1 MSTHVI
7 RVSLTAAA
15 LLAGAVLIPAQ
26 ADTPSERAPTTAP
39 APAITGRSRVT
50 FKDRN
55 PLGEIEELNTRFR
68 TNVSA
73 SEKPYILADE
83 SFELYVPELAEAD
96 AKAPKDAKPGEEK
109 KPYGLLVWVSPSE
122 DGAPPANYLPVL
134 DKHRL
139 IWVGANKTGNE
150 HKMDRRLG
158 LALDAAMN
166 IAKRYA
172 IDPARVYVGGA
183 SGGGRVASMLAP
195 NFPDVFSGGYYLI
208 GCNYFRPL
216 PSPDNPEVGWRATF
230 NVPLRRN
237 LEASR
242 KNLRVVMLTGE
253 SDENRLQTLATY
265 KSGYTKDN
273 FEHVTYL
280 EVPKMGHTLPDA
292 EWFEKG
298 ILALEVKKAKAEGE
312 AAPPAKSP

>member
-1 MSTHVI
+1 M
-7 RVSLTAAA
+7 AA
-15 LLAGAVLIPAQ
+15 AVLISGAIATPARGDGP
-26 ADTPSERAPTTAP
+26 AESKPTTAP
-39 APAITGRSRVT
+39 APAKTGRSRVT
-50 FKDRN
+50 FKERN
-55 PLGEIEELNTRFR
+55 PLGEIDELNTRFR
-68 TNVSA
+68 TTVSA
-73 SEKPYILADE
+73 SEKPYAIADE
-83 SFELYVPELAEAD
+83 SFELYVPELAQAD
-96 AKAPKDAKPGEEK
+96 TKDSKDAKPSEK
-109 KPYGLLVWVSPSE
+109 EKPYGLLVWVSPSE

-134 DKHRL
+134 DKHKL

-166 IAKRYA
+166 IPKQHA
-172 IDPARVYVGGA
+172 IDPARIYVAGA

-195 NFPDVFSGGYYLI
+195 NFPDVFNGGYYLV

-230 NVPLRRN
+230 NAPLRRN

-242 KNLRVVMLTGE
+242 KSLRVVMLTGE
-253 SDENRLQTLATY
+253 TDENRLQTLATY

-298 ILALEVKKAKAEGE
+298 ILALEGKEVKNK
-312 AAPPAKSP
+312 